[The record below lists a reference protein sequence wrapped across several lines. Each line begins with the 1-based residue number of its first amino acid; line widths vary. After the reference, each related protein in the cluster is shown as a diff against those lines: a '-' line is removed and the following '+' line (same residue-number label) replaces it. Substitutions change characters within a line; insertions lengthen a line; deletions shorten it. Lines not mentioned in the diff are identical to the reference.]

1 MIFKMINDIVLH
13 LFFISGG
20 SLPPLVPADPEAML
34 GQGYIP
40 VLVSDEEHFA
50 AGAGQ
55 MMMHGDAPSEPEQ
68 CEEQAGGQELDSR

>member
-1 MIFKMINDIVLH
+1 MIFKMINNIV
-13 LFFISGG
+13 FISGG